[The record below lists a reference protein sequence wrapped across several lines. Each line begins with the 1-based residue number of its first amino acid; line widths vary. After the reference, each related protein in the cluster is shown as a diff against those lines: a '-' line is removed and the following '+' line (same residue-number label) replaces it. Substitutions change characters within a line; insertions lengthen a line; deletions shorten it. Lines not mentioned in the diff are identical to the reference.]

1 MSNAQSLIKVNLLD
15 STAVKA
21 GAVNARKRKKK
32 STAFEVAG
40 LFSTLP
46 VQTAP
51 AKAKKPTA
59 SQEVIEEAYNLDIIK
74 WLETG
79 NGEDPGFS
87 EKEIFLLGYK
97 ILEDTFLNLIDSKS
111 SDSFAENLNWLMS
124 DKETKFSFRV
134 CAELAAEVDP
144 EFMGIDA
151 DELRLRIL
159 HKVTRTLSLKP
170 ALVPHETLFLQER
183 HLRQRLQMLKTIAP
197 WQSGYGH
204 IRAWL
209 DSNDTTDPMS
219 FVSCCLAFE
228 LDPLEFRA
236 QLANRRR
243 GLGGT
248 PSSETHSC
256 VVGAT
261 RAQAPSALSLS

>member
-1 MSNAQSLIKVNLLD
+1 MSNAQSLKKGNLLD
-15 STAVKA
+15 STAVS
-21 GAVNARKRKKK
+21 V
-32 STAFEVAG
+32 G
-40 LFSTLP
+40 LFNALP
-46 VQTAP
+46 VQAAP
-51 AKAKKPTA
+51 AKVKKPTA
-59 SQEVIEEAYNLDIIK
+59 SQEAIEEAYNLDIIK

-79 NGEDPGFS
+79 NGEHPGFS
-87 EKEIFLLGYK
+87 ENEIFLLGYK

-124 DKETKFSFRV
+124 DKESKFSFRV

-144 EFMGIDA
+144 EFMGMDA

-170 ALVPHETLFLQER
+170 TLVPHETLFLQER
-183 HLRQRLQMLKTIAP
+183 HLRQRLQTLQTIAP

-204 IRAWL
+204 IWAWL
-209 DSNDTTDPMS
+209 ESNDNSNPMS

-228 LDPLEFRA
+228 LDPLEIRA
-236 QLANRRR
+236 TLVNRRS
-243 GLGGT
+243 GLGSM
-248 PSSETHSC
+248 SSPNTHSR

-261 RAQAPSALSLS
+261 RAQAPASLSLS